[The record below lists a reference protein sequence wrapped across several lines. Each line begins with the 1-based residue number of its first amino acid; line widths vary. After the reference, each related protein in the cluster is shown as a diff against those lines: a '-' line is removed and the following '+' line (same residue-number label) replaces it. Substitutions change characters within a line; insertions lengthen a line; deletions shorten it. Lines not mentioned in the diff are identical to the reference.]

1 MQAESKRG
9 KSFVIA
15 PVPRSRRTIV
25 SLLNR
30 VASKEAGL
38 MFADVDLTWANKL
51 RKELKRSGK
60 NVTITAI
67 LLKAIAV
74 AQRIH
79 PESRTEWLPFGRRVT
94 YNNIVAG
101 FTVERIINGQ
111 PTVLLGEIESPIEK
125 PLEQMGAEL
134 QEYAQLPIEKVQP
147 LFQQNL
153 FSYFPLFMRT
163 IILEVA
169 KRIPF
174 LRLAFQKA
182 TFGLTSLGK
191 YGADGLT
198 CPSLCGCS
206 FSIGTASEQAVVR
219 DGQVVARPIVAI
231 GLNYDQ
237 RSIHLYQAARILQT
251 VKELLEGDLQEW
263 LPESLVMAPRVEAL
277 IPPPPLADSSD
288 IDNHAAMIS
297 FVAAME
303 RQFVSAPPLAD
314 EDRTEHQRQLANT

>member
-1 MQAESKRG
+1 MY
-9 KSFVIA
+9 
-15 PVPRSRRTIV
+15 
-25 SLLNR
+25 
-30 VASKEAGL
+30 
-38 MFADVDLTWANKL
+38 ADIDLTWANKL
-51 RKELKRSGK
+51 RKELKRNGK

-125 PLEQMGAEL
+125 PLEQIGAEL
-134 QEYAQLPIEKVQP
+134 QEYATLPIDKVEP

-163 IILEVA
+163 CMLEVA

-174 LRLAFQKA
+174 FRLAFQKA

-191 YGADGLT
+191 YGADSLS
-198 CPSLCGCS
+198 CPSLCACS

-219 DGQVVARPIVAI
+219 DGEVVSRSIVAV
-231 GLNYDQ
+231 GLNFDQ
-237 RSIHLYQAARILQT
+237 RALHIYQAARILQT

-263 LPESLVMAPRVEAL
+263 LPEALVLAPKAETL
-277 IPPPPLADSSD
+277 IPPPPLADSAEL
-288 IDNHAAMIS
+288 DNHAAMLS

-303 RQFVSAPPLAD
+303 RQFIVSAPPLAC
-314 EDRTEHQRQLANT
+314 EDTSSEQRQLVKT